1 MIDCERALELET
13 MYAYLDGAVDDGWM
27 SQLGEHYQGCPEC
40 SGVLEVERRIR
51 SMVKDYGHHVMVPE
65 SLYRKTA
72 RILDNS

>member
-27 SQLGEHYQGCPEC
+27 YELSEHYQEC
-40 SGVLEVERRIR
+40 AECQGALELERRFRTVVRDR
-51 SMVKDYGHHVMVPE
+51 SSHVLVPE